1 MTVTGPPAKARRT
14 GGRSARVRGAV
25 LRATLDALMAGGAD
39 DLSIRDVA
47 QRAGVHETSIYRRW
61 GTRANL
67 VLDAVLGETQAAIPV
82 PDTGS
87 LRGDLLALMTSIA
100 AFITTPLGEVLL
112 RLALRTDL
120 AQDDETAREQFW
132 AERFTTGQT
141 VLEQAQ
147 ARGELRPGLDYQ
159 LAIETLIGALFVR
172 RLLTREPVDD
182 TVTERVVDL
191 ICAGLAAPAGGGEAP
206 AREPRS
212 VS

>member
-14 GGRSARVRGAV
+14 GGRSARVRAAV
-25 LRATLDALMAGGAD
+25 LRATLDVLLAGGAD

-61 GTRANL
+61 GSRANL
-67 VLDAVLGETQAAIPV
+67 ILDAVLGETEAAIPV

-87 LRGDLLALMTSIA
+87 LRGDLLALVTSIA

-120 AQDDETAREQFW
+120 AEDQAARERFW

-141 VLEQAQ
+141 VLRRAQ
-147 ARGELRPGLDYQ
+147 ARGELRPGLDYR
-159 LAIETLIGALFVR
+159 LTVETLIGALYVR
-172 RLLTREPVDD
+172 LLLTREPVDD
-182 TVTERVVDL
+182 ALTERVVDL
-191 ICAGLAAPAGGGEAP
+191 ILAGIAAPDAGRP
-206 AREPRS
+206 
-212 VS
+212 